1 MTRAP
6 SLASGPYDKKEE
18 MVTADA
24 HPYSTRRSWLGVAV
38 ITACLF
44 TFVTTEL
51 MPVGLLTPVSANLD
65 VSAGVA
71 GLMVTLYGI
80 SAGLGVPF
88 IVAWTRRINRR
99 VLLSVLLA
107 ILTLGNLLTAVSPN
121 FVLILTTRLVMGFAN
136 GVFWAIGVS
145 MAMRLVPGRLA
156 PRASAIALSGIS
168 IAAVV
173 GIPLG
178 TFLESLT
185 SWRATFL
192 IWACLSMLVFLAV
205 TVVIPSLPSE
215 KAVPVREVFRLP
227 LQRPQLR
234 LVMVAVTLYVL
245 GHFGAYT
252 FIRPFAEEHSSASAA
267 VISALLM
274 MYGVGG
280 AAGNFI
286 AGHTVTKNPRV
297 SFIIACT
304 GLVTAMLLLLTIGH
318 TRPGLI
324 LAVALW
330 GVSFG
335 AANLCQI
342 NLMLGAAHDKFEA
355 AMSINTMGY
364 NTSIALGALFGGW
377 FADSLGVDSAVWF
390 GVALTGAALLVTI
403 GTRRKTA
410 AVSAEDE
417 MATTGVKR

>member
-1 MTRAP
+1 M
-6 SLASGPYDKKEE
+6 G
-18 MVTADA
+18 VT
-24 HPYSTRRSWLGVAV
+24 V
-38 ITACLF
+38 ITASLF

-51 MPVGLLTPVSANLD
+51 MPVGLLTPMSANLD
-65 VSAGVA
+65 VSVGVA

-99 VLLSVLLA
+99 VLLAALLA
-107 ILTLGNLLTAVSPN
+107 ILALGNLLTAVSPN
-121 FVLILTTRLVMGFAN
+121 FALVLTTRLVMGFAN

-145 MAMRLVPGRLA
+145 MAMRLVPGRHA
-156 PRASAIALSGIS
+156 PRASAVALSGIS

-185 SWRATFL
+185 DWRATFL
-192 IWACLSMLVFLAV
+192 IWAGLSTLMFLAV
-205 TVVIPSLPSE
+205 IVVIPSLPSQN
-215 KAVPVREVFRLP
+215 AVPVREVFRLP
-227 LQRPQLR
+227 LQNAQLR
-234 LVMVAVTLYVL
+234 LVMVVVTLYVL

-252 FIRPFAEEHSSASAA
+252 YIRPFAEEHSSAPAA
-267 VISALLM
+267 FITALLVI
-274 MYGVGG
+274 YGAGG

-286 AGHTVTKNPRV
+286 AGYTVTKNPQV

-304 GLVTAMLLLLTIGH
+304 GLVTALLLLLTIGQ

-342 NLMLGAAHDKFEA
+342 NLMLGAAPDKFEA

-377 FADSLGVDSAVWF
+377 FADYLGIDSAVWF
-390 GVALTGAALLVTI
+390 GVALTGAALLVTV
-403 GTRRKTA
+403 GTHRKTTA
-410 AVSAEDE
+410 IPPRHPGHVADQRL
-417 MATTGVKR
+417 TL